1 MLSEL
6 MGGTGGSKKKK
17 EKKKNKKEGRGPFV
31 EVGEADVGEQETE
44 DKERSL
50 GFELEERVGKL
61 SFS

>member
-1 MLSEL
+1 MNQGEEETT
-6 MGGTGGSKKKK
+6 GGTKKKK
-17 EKKKNKKEGRGPFV
+17 KKKIKDVWGHFV
-31 EVGEADVGEQETE
+31 EVGKADVAEQETE